1 MEITVTKYNLPHREI
16 EMTFR
21 KTNKNIELV
30 SEGVRSDV
38 VFAFFRLINCKT
50 TIKTLTMTLI
60 MIIWHSLFKITS
72 ETKESRFLR
81 VGLKIMSLISEY
93 GYDHLHGTLN

>member
-1 MEITVTKYNLPHREI
+1 
-16 EMTFR
+16 MTFR

-38 VFAFFRLINCKT
+38 MLAFFRLNYKT

-60 MIIWHSLFKITS
+60 MNIWHSLFKITS

-81 VGLKIMSLISEY
+81 VGLKTVSLISEY
-93 GYDHLHGTLN
+93 GYDHLPGTLN